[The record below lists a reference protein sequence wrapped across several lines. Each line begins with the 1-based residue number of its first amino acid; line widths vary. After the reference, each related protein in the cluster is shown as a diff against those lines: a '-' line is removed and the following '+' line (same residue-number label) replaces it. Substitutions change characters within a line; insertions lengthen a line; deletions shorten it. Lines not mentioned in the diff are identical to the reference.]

1 MMIKNIIFDIGNVLV
16 DYCWK
21 EHIARFGFTGE
32 TLERIGDAMM
42 RSPQWNEIDRGVWSN
57 EELLKAFIQNAPE
70 LEKEIQLVFSDLST
84 LVRERPY
91 SVEWIR
97 SLKKEGYRTYCLSNY
112 SYRVETEAAHA
123 LSFLKEL
130 DGGILS
136 YKVHQIKPDPKIYQ
150 TLMER
155 YGLKAEESV
164 FLDDSPA
171 NIETAR
177 ALGMQGILVTS
188 QEQAVEALDQLLE
201 GC

>member
-1 MMIKNIIFDIGNVLV
+1 MIKNIIFDIGNVLV

-177 ALGMQGILVTS
+177 ELGMQGILVTS
-188 QEQAVEALDQLLE
+188 QEQAVEALDQLLK

>member
-32 TLERIGDAMM
+32 TLERLGDAMM

-150 TLMER
+150 MLMER

>member
-1 MMIKNIIFDIGNVLV
+1 MIKNIIFDIGNVLV

-32 TLERIGDAMM
+32 KLERIGDAMM
-42 RSPQWNEIDRGVWSN
+42 RSPEWNEIDRGVWSN
-57 EELLKAFIQNAPE
+57 EELLQAFINNAPE
-70 LEKEIQLVFSDLST
+70 LEQEIRLVFSDLST

-97 SLKKEGYRTYCLSNY
+97 SLKKEGYRTYFLSNY
-112 SYRVETEAAHA
+112 SRRVETEAAHA
-123 LSFLKEL
+123 MSFLKEL

-136 YKVHQIKPDPKIYQ
+136 YTVQQIKPNKEIYQ
-150 TLMER
+150 ILMER

-171 NIETAR
+171 NIETAKT
-177 ALGMQGILVTS
+177 LGMQGILVTS
-188 QEQAVEALDQLLE
+188 QEQAVKALWKLLE
-201 GC
+201 EC

>member
-1 MMIKNIIFDIGNVLV
+1 MDL
-16 DYCWK
+16 
-21 EHIARFGFTGE
+21 
-32 TLERIGDAMM
+32 
-42 RSPQWNEIDRGVWSN
+42 
-57 EELLKAFIQNAPE
+57 
-70 LEKEIQLVFSDLST
+70 FS
-84 LVRERPY
+84 E
-91 SVEWIR
+91 
-97 SLKKEGYRTYCLSNY
+97 KEGYRTYYLSNY
-112 SYRVETEAAHA
+112 SRRVETEAAHA

-150 TLMER
+150 MLMER

>member
-150 TLMER
+150 MLMER

>member
-1 MMIKNIIFDIGNVLV
+1 MIKNIIFDIGNVLV

-32 TLERIGDAMM
+32 TLERIGDALM

-150 TLMER
+150 MLMER

>member
-1 MMIKNIIFDIGNVLV
+1 MIKNIIFDIGNVLV

-91 SVEWIR
+91 SVEWIC

-150 TLMER
+150 MLMER

>member
-130 DGGILS
+130 DGGW
-136 YKVHQIKPDPKIYQ
+136 
-150 TLMER
+150 
-155 YGLKAEESV
+155 
-164 FLDDSPA
+164 FLYY
-171 NIETAR
+171 
-177 ALGMQGILVTS
+177 
-188 QEQAVEALDQLLE
+188 
-201 GC
+201 

>member
-70 LEKEIQLVFSDLST
+70 LEKEIRLVFSDLST

-150 TLMER
+150 MLMER

>member
-1 MMIKNIIFDIGNVLV
+1 MIKNIIFDIGNVLV

-150 TLMER
+150 MLMER

>member
-130 DGGILS
+130 DGRILS

-177 ALGMQGILVTS
+177 ELGMQGILVTS
-188 QEQAVEALDQLLE
+188 QEQAVEALDQLLK

>member
-177 ALGMQGILVTS
+177 ELGMQGILVTS
-188 QEQAVEALDQLLE
+188 QEQAVEALDQLLK

>member
-1 MMIKNIIFDIGNVLV
+1 MIKNIIFDIGNVLV

-32 TLERIGDAMM
+32 TLERLGDAMM

-150 TLMER
+150 MLMER

>member
-1 MMIKNIIFDIGNVLV
+1 MIKNIIFDIGNVLV

>member
-150 TLMER
+150 MLMER

-177 ALGMQGILVTS
+177 ALGMQGILVSS